1 MRQQV
6 GAMKDSFLQLGALH
20 SITEGDIGYEIEL
33 IENLTSDC
41 DDLMKAMKIS
51 FDDKNIEAFAEQVH
65 KFKGGI
71 LYLTGEPMASLLNDM
86 DRNARRN
93 LTLPNVQEFKKL
105 QDNFEVI
112 KDLLEDH
119 KARL

>member
-1 MRQQV
+1 
-6 GAMKDSFLQLGALH
+6 MKDSFLQLDALH
-20 SITEGDIGYEIEL
+20 SITEGDVGYEIEL

-51 FDDKNIEAFAEQVH
+51 FDDKNIEAFAEHVH

-71 LYLTGEPMASLLNDM
+71 LYLTGEPMTSLLNDM

-93 LTLPNVQEFKKL
+93 LTLPNVQDFEKL